1 LNKHARFDAVEVLEE
16 DLDTVDKGVDSSC
29 FRFRGLVLR
38 TKLSVFFDTIESQG
52 LVEQRVSGVLIS
64 CTSSSECVSFDICL
78 CGVEPEAD
86 DGLKSGVVLFL
97 DGILD
102 PSGLNS

>member
-1 LNKHARFDAVEVLEE
+1 MNKHGTPDAVEVLEE

-52 LVEQRVSGVLIS
+52 LVEQTRIRGVDLLHVFIRMCFFRYLSLWSGTRS
-64 CTSSSECVSFDICL
+64 R
-78 CGVEPEAD
+78 
-86 DGLKSGVVLFL
+86 
-97 DGILD
+97 
-102 PSGLNS
+102 